1 MATGLPKIHED
12 MLPSTEGTTGRWPGR
27 RARPLPRGTDRE
39 EGPRAETGIRPL
51 AGILEDGDDTV
62 LAGDERSGIWSG
74 NDTGP
79 SRRTKN

>member
-1 MATGLPKIHED
+1 MKTCCHRQKEQQGDGQDGEHV
-12 MLPSTEGTTGRWPGR
+12 
-27 RARPLPRGTDRE
+27 LPRGTDRE

-62 LAGDERSGIWSG
+62 LAGDERSSKWSG